1 MFDKIAYVEH
11 PVSTDDKKKLNKDGF
26 KVVDLK
32 FKPDILPEG
41 AKVVEKPKG
50 KK

>member
-1 MFDKIAYVEH
+1 MLDKIAYVEH
-11 PVSTDDKKKLNKDGF
+11 PVSKEEKTKLNREGF

-32 FKPDILPEG
+32 FKPEKLPEG
-41 AKVVEKPKG
+41 AKVIEKPKG